1 MNTHIERIRKLVALQ
16 HVDDDIHAIEQE
28 LRKAPEEVEELA
40 RRFAEQ
46 EELRNRILDKLQ
58 HLREQQKRI
67 EQDIEGES
75 SRIKKSKSKLMQV
88 ENDREYQAVVREMD
102 NMERQSRGREEDR
115 MAIANIRLWYAKWII
130 WSARAGAA
138 KRIAW
143 PSRIS
148 GCGTRN
154 G

>member
-115 MAIANIRLWYAKWII
+115 MGHSGGNHPAGKQ
-130 WSARAGAA
+130 SAGYRRNLGRAQGRAGSQAG
-138 KRIAW
+138 K
-143 PSRIS
+143 S
-148 GCGTRN
+148 
-154 G
+154 

>member
-115 MAIANIRLWYAKWII
+115 MASGRKSPMPGKQ
-130 WSARAGAA
+130 SAGYRRNLGRAQGRAGSQAG
-138 KRIAW
+138 K
-143 PSRIS
+143 S
-148 GCGTRN
+148 
-154 G
+154 